1 MGEQM
6 VRLKAKISPL
16 PYIKVPTTKGDIKL
30 LIDCGANINLISKK
44 WAYNSGKPIL
54 KIPDESVKGVTGK
67 SVISEMVQLS
77 LFEPIRNDP
86 SEFLVFDFHT
96 FFDGLIG
103 TEFIFGKNFNLIS
116 KSSTFQVFG
125 QKETLNVP
133 LHFYFPSPHPRKVNH
148 VNFDSDIRTSHLS
161 EEEKNALIPVLDSI
175 KQVFHDPDNRLS
187 CTTNVECSI
196 RTEDD
201 IPIYQK
207 TYPYP
212 VAYKEEVNA
221 QISKLLEDGI
231 IRPSRSPWNSP
242 VWIVPKKMDAS
253 GKRKFR
259 LVIDYRKLNQKTVSD
274 KYPMPEISNIL
285 DQLGGNKY
293 FTTLDLASGFH
304 QIKMSH
310 KDIEKTAFSVNH
322 GKYEFVRMPF
332 GLKNAPAIFQRAMDD
347 VLREHIGKICYVY
360 MDDVVVFGK
369 TLEEAVKNLKIILKT
384 LQEANLKVQPD
395 KSEFLKKS
403 VEFLG
408 YVITENGIKPNSK
421 KIETI
426 VNWPEPKT
434 IKELRGFLG
443 LIGYYRRFVKDFA
456 KIAKPLTNLFRG
468 EKDPSANN
476 NKKIQLDDIAKETF
490 EKLKNIL
497 TSSDIL
503 TYPDFT
509 KTFLITTDASN
520 YAIGAVLSQG
530 EIGKDKP
537 IHFASR
543 TLNKSE
549 ENFSATEKEMLAIY
563 WALKVFRNYIYGQK
577 FIVIT
582 DHQPITFSLSAK
594 NINAKLKRWKSF
606 LEEHDYEIIYKP
618 GRTNVV
624 ADALSRIQVNSLTP
638 TQHSAE
644 DDGSHYILST
654 EAPLNGFRSQIII
667 EATSTNP
674 QTIVT
679 NPFPG
684 YRRVLIRRTKFNEQI
699 LTSILKEFCDPS
711 KTNGLNTSEEILGQ
725 LQEVFKKYFSRSGI
739 LKIRF
744 TQTILRDVTD
754 VEEQE
759 KIIRETHNRAHR
771 GIQEN
776 KFQILREFYFPKIMQ
791 QLKNYIRVCDNCN
804 TSKYDRR
811 PLIIPIQETPIPNYP
826 YQIIHLDI
834 FQIDSNYYL
843 SSIDKFSKYGR
854 MLPIKSRQAVHVGP
868 AIWDTVTSF
877 IVPNSLVMDNER
889 AFQSPDIKG
898 KLLDLDIKVYLTPNS
913 KSEVNGPVERFH
925 STILELFRI
934 QKQITPHLPS
944 RNIVHIVVE
953 KYNNSIHSSTLKT
966 PKEILFGNQR
976 DPDRQIDPDRLEQI
990 RTKTYDEII
999 IRLKEAQNKQIEKI
1013 NKNRQE
1019 APALV
1024 TGQTV
1029 FVKDKLIKSK
1039 DKPIFKKSFVQNSN
1053 EVTFRN
1059 ETNAKLH
1066 KSNIKNINLVPGS
1079 RPP

>member
-6 VRLKAKISPL
+6 VRLKTKISPL
-16 PYIKVPTTKGDIKL
+16 PYIKVPTTKGEMKL
-30 LIDCGANINLISKK
+30 LIDCGANVNLISKK
-44 WAYNSGKPIL
+44 WAYNSGKKIF

-67 SVISEMVQLS
+67 SVISEMVYLS
-77 LFEPIRNDP
+77 LFEPVRNES

-103 TEFIFGKNFNLIS
+103 TELIFGKFFNLIS
-116 KSSTFQVFG
+116 NSSVLQVFG
-125 QKETLNVP
+125 NEVTLNIP
-133 LHFYFPSPHPRKVNH
+133 LHFYYPFPNPRKINH
-148 VNFDSDIRTSHLS
+148 INVTPDIRTSHLS
-161 EEEKNALIPVLDSI
+161 EEEKNALLPVVNSI
-175 KQVFHDPDNRLS
+175 RQVFHNPDNRLS
-187 CTTNVECSI
+187 CTTNVECHI

-207 TYPYP
+207 SYPYP

-221 QISKLLEDGI
+221 QISKLLDDGI
-231 IRPSRSPWNSP
+231 IRPSRSPWNAP

-253 GKRKFR
+253 GKSKFR
-259 LVIDYRKLNQKTVSD
+259 LVVDYRKLNQKTISD

-285 DQLGGNKY
+285 DQLGGNRY

-304 QIKMSH
+304 QIKMSPR
-310 KDIEKTAFSVNH
+310 DVEKTAFSVNH

-369 TLEEAVKNLKIILKT
+369 TLEEAIKNLETILNT
-384 LQEANLKVQPD
+384 LQKANLKVQPD

-421 KIETI
+421 KIEAI
-426 VNWPEPKT
+426 EKWPEPRT

-468 EKDPSANN
+468 EKDPAS
-476 NKKIQLDDIAKETF
+476 NKKISFGDTEKEAF
-490 EKLKNIL
+490 DKLKHIL

-503 TYPDFT
+503 TYPDFR
-509 KTFLITTDASN
+509 KPFLITTDASN
-520 YAIGAVLSQG
+520 FAIGAVLSQG

-582 DHQPITFSLSAK
+582 DHQPITFSLSSK
-594 NINAKLKRWKSF
+594 NTNAKLKRWKSF
-606 LEEHDYEIIYKP
+606 LEEHDYQIVYRP

-624 ADALSRIQVNSLTP
+624 ADALSRVQINSLTP

-644 DDGSHYILST
+644 DDDSNYIIST
-654 EAPLNGFRSQIII
+654 EAPLNAYRLQIIL
-667 EATSTNP
+667 EHTNTNP
-674 QTIVT
+674 ETLVT
-679 NPFPG
+679 TPFPG
-684 YRRVLIRRTKFNEQI
+684 FKRILIKRTQFTEPI
-699 LTSILKEFCDPS
+699 LTAIMKEFFVPG
-711 KTNGLNTSEEILGQ
+711 KLIGLHTSEEILGK
-725 LQEVFKKYFSRSGI
+725 LQEVYKKFFSRAGM

-744 TQTILRDVTD
+744 TQKILRDVTET
-754 VEEQE
+754 EEQE

-771 GIQEN
+771 GIDEN
-776 KFQILREFYFPKIMQ
+776 KNQILREFYFPKITQ
-791 QLKNYIRVCDNCN
+791 QLKEYIRVCDTCN

-811 PLIIPIQETPIPNYP
+811 PLMIPIQETPIPNYP
-826 YQIIHLDI
+826 YQILHIDI
-834 FQIDSNYYL
+834 FQIESNYYL

-854 MLPIKSRQAVHVGP
+854 MIPIKSRHAVHIGS
-868 AIWDTVTSF
+868 AIWETITSF
-877 IVPNSLVMDNER
+877 IIPNSLVMDNER

-898 KLLDLDIKVYLTPNS
+898 KLLDLNIKVYLTPNS
-913 KSEVNGPVERFH
+913 KSEVNGQVERFH
-925 STILELFRI
+925 STILELYRI
-934 QKQITPHLPS
+934 QKTVTPHLPS
-944 RNIVHIVVE
+944 RNIIHICVE
-953 KYNNSIHSSTLKT
+953 KYNNTIHSSTLKT

-976 DPDRQIDPDRLEQI
+976 DPERQIDPDNLEEI
-990 RTKTYDEII
+990 RRKTYDEVI
-999 IRLKEAQNKQIEKI
+999 IRLKEAQLKLLEKT
-1013 NKNRQE
+1013 NKNRQQ
-1019 APALV
+1019 APMLE
-1024 TGQTV
+1024 TGQTI
-1029 FVKDKLIKSK
+1029 FVKDKIIRPKH
-1039 DKPIFKKSFVQNSN
+1039 KPIFKKSFVQTSN
-1053 EVTFRN
+1053 DVTLRN
-1059 ETNAKLH
+1059 EDNAKLH
-1066 KSNIKNINLVPGS
+1066 KSNVKNINLFPGS
-1079 RPP
+1079 RQS